1 MRKIR
6 KKRGLLGI
14 LMIAALLGTGCNREQ
29 ANPQL
34 YVDHGIRETPVTV
47 FTENAEVSAAI
58 EERCKA
64 VLNQDES
71 TNITVYSDSANYY
84 AEDGLSYRELL
95 LKRLASGN
103 ADDLYMIHAEDV
115 LEFDE
120 KGYIYDMSALE
131 FTGNLSHDALTQS
144 TYNG

>member
-34 YVDHGIRETPVTV
+34 YVDSGIRETAVTV
-47 FTENAEVSAAI
+47 FTEKAGVSAAI

-64 VLNQDES
+64 VLNEDES
-71 TNITVYSDSANYY
+71 TSRAV
-84 AEDGLSYRELL
+84 
-95 LKRLASGN
+95 
-103 ADDLYMIHAEDV
+103 
-115 LEFDE
+115 
-120 KGYIYDMSALE
+120 
-131 FTGNLSHDALTQS
+131 
-144 TYNG
+144 

>member
-6 KKRGLLGI
+6 KKRELLGI
-14 LMIAALLGTGCNREQ
+14 LMMAALLGTGCNQGRQ
-29 ANPQL
+29 IRSCM
-34 YVDHGIRETPVTV
+34 DRSIRETPVTV
-47 FTENAEVSAAI
+47 FTENEVSAAI

-103 ADDLYMIHAEDV
+103 ADDL
-115 LEFDE
+115 L
-120 KGYIYDMSALE
+120 YDSCRRCA
-131 FTGNLSHDALTQS
+131 GV
-144 TYNG
+144 

>member
-47 FTENAEVSAAI
+47 LQRMLRF
-58 EERCKA
+58 
-64 VLNQDES
+64 
-71 TNITVYSDSANYY
+71 
-84 AEDGLSYRELL
+84 
-95 LKRLASGN
+95 RLR
-103 ADDLYMIHAEDV
+103 
-115 LEFDE
+115 
-120 KGYIYDMSALE
+120 
-131 FTGNLSHDALTQS
+131 
-144 TYNG
+144 

>member
-64 VLNQDES
+64 VLNQDERF
-71 TNITVYSDSANYY
+71 TVILPIIMQKTDC
-84 AEDGLSYRELL
+84 
-95 LKRLASGN
+95 
-103 ADDLYMIHAEDV
+103 H
-115 LEFDE
+115 
-120 KGYIYDMSALE
+120 
-131 FTGNLSHDALTQS
+131 TGSFF
-144 TYNG
+144 